1 MVIEGNCAQCVCFLL
16 NEKFFLKFNEKD
28 SGTFTFIKF
37 SRLIRAGTVST
48 LISKDGNVVMNVV
61 HE

>member
-1 MVIEGNCAQCVCFLL
+1 MCFLL